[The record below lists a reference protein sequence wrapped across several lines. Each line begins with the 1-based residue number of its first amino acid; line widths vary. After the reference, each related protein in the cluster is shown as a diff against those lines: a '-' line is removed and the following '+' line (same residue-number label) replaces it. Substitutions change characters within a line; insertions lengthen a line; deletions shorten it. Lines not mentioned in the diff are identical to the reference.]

1 MALVAAACSGPT
13 APTPPR
19 TDGPLLAICP
29 PALTIPATSTNG
41 SVAHYPL
48 AATTGGRLPIAI
60 ACAPGSGQAF
70 TIGTTPVTC
79 TATDAAAAT
88 ASCTFQV
95 TVPAPPELSRS
106 HFMAFGDSI
115 TAGEVTVPLSFGA
128 GSLNAPLYRQV
139 LVPSTAYPTVLEGM
153 MASRYIA
160 QQPFVVNEGRSG
172 ESAAD
177 AEPRLLQAL
186 LTDRPDAV
194 LLVMGYNDLDSSTRR
209 LRAVATMERMAKD
222 VRGYG
227 ARLFLATLTPGI
239 PGRLRSLEPSAILA
253 YNDEIRTL
261 AVGEGAVLVDL
272 YGAFQPHADAWI
284 GVDGLHPTAAGY
296 ALIAETFFAAI
307 RADLELN

>member
-1 MALVAAACSGPT
+1 MALVAAACGGPT

-19 TDGPLLAICP
+19 TDGPLAAICP
-29 PALTIPATSTNG
+29 PALTTPATSASG
-41 SVAHYPL
+41 SVVHYPL
-48 AATTGGRLPIAI
+48 AATNGGRLPVAI

-70 TIGTTPVTC
+70 ALGTTPVTC

-95 TVPAPPELSRS
+95 TVPPPPELSPK
-106 HFMAFGDSI
+106 AFGDSI

-128 GSLNAPLYRQV
+128 GALNAPQYRQV
-139 LVPSTAYPTVLEGM
+139 LVPSAAYPTVLEGM
-153 MASRYIA
+153 IAGRYIA
-160 QQPFVVNEGRSG
+160 QQAFVVNEGRSG
-172 ESAAD
+172 ESAGD

-194 LLVMGYNDLDSSTRR
+194 LLLMGYNDLGSSTRR

-239 PGRLRSLEPSAILA
+239 PGRLRSIEPSAILA

-261 AVGEGAVLVDL
+261 AIGEGAVLVDL
-272 YGAFQPHADAWI
+272 YGAFQPRADAWI

-307 RADLELN
+307 RADLELH